1 MSLEVDIRKLDL
13 FNKIA
18 KEGSEKVSAHLNQM
32 AGLST
37 EIAVSK
43 INFLDIEDVRTHM
56 GSGDR
61 VGIFVELTESPYG
74 YVLFMLEPA
83 DAKDLAGMLVG
94 GGGDDADG
102 FTDMERSA
110 IQEIGNIMTS
120 GYIDGW
126 ANVLDTTIGMS
137 TPSFAYGPAD
147 GIVDKMGG
155 WPDEDI
161 AFVIDSRITAGDGD
175 NDVSLTIYTFP
186 KLVDLVELIQG
197 IDVSTVVGEDTTV
210 STDITDEM

>member
-1 MSLEVDIRKLDL
+1 
-13 FNKIA
+13 
-18 KEGSEKVSAHLNQM
+18 G
-32 AGLST
+32 G
-37 EIAVSK
+37 
-43 INFLDIEDVRTHM
+43 
-56 GSGDR
+56 
-61 VGIFVELTESPYG
+61 
-74 YVLFMLEPA
+74 A
-83 DAKDLAGMLVG
+83 DPDQE
-94 GGGDDADG
+94 G

-147 GIVDKMGG
+147 GIVDEMGG

-161 AFVIDSRITAGDGD
+161 AFVIDSKLTASDGD
-175 NDVSLTIYTFP
+175 VALTIYTFP
-186 KLVDLVELIQG
+186 KLVELVDLIQD

-210 STDITDEM
+210 STDIADNV

>member
-1 MSLEVDIRKLDL
+1 MSLEVDVRKLDL

-18 KEGSEKVSAHLNQM
+18 KEGSERVSDHRNQM

-56 GSGDR
+56 GDGDR
-61 VGIFVELTESPYG
+61 VGIFVELTESPNG
-74 YVLFMLEPA
+74 YVLFMLEPG
-83 DAKDLAGMLVG
+83 DAKELAGMLVG
-94 GGGDDADG
+94 GGSDDTEG

-110 IQEIGNIMTS
+110 IQEVGNIMTS

-137 TPSFAYGPAD
+137 TPSFAYGPAG

-161 AFVIDSRITAGDGD
+161 AFVIDSESTAGDG
-175 NDVSLTIYTFP
+175 DVSLTIYTFP

-197 IDVSTVVGEDTTV
+197 IDVSTVVGEDTAV
-210 STDITDEM
+210 STDIAEEV

>member
-1 MSLEVDIRKLDL
+1 MSLEVDVRKLDL

-18 KEGSEKVSAHLNQM
+18 REGSETVSDHLDQM
-32 AGLST
+32 AGLDT

-56 GSGDR
+56 GEGER
-61 VGIFVELTESPYG
+61 VGISVELTDPPHG
-74 YVLFMLEPA
+74 YVLFMFGPA
-83 DAKDLAGMLVG
+83 EAKELAGLLVG
-94 GGGDDADG
+94 GAGEDADR

-110 IQEIGNIMTS
+110 IQEVGNVMTS

-137 TPSFAYGPAD
+137 TPTFAYGPAD

-155 WPDEDI
+155 WPEEDI
-161 AFVIDSRITAGDGD
+161 AFVIDSKLTASEG
-175 NDVSLTIYTFP
+175 DVSLTIYTFP
-186 KLVDLVELIQG
+186 KLVELVDLIQD
-197 IDVSTVVGEDTTV
+197 IDVSTVVGEDTAV
-210 STDITDEM
+210 STDIADNV

>member
-1 MSLEVDIRKLDL
+1 MSLEVDVRKLDL

-18 KEGSEKVSAHLNQM
+18 KEGSERVSDHLNQM

-37 EIAVSK
+37 QIAVSK

-56 GSGDR
+56 GDGDR
-61 VGIFVELTESPYG
+61 VGIFVELTEAPYG
-74 YVLFMLEPA
+74 YVLFMLEPR
-83 DAKDLAGMLVG
+83 DAKELAGMLVG
-94 GGGDDADG
+94 GGSDDTEG
-102 FTDMERSA
+102 FSDMERSA
-110 IQEIGNIMTS
+110 IQEVGNIMTS

-126 ANVLDTTIGMS
+126 ANVLDTTIEMS
-137 TPSFAYGPAD
+137 TPSFAYGPAG

-161 AFVIDSRITAGDGD
+161 AFVIDSEITAGDG
-175 NDVSLTIYTFP
+175 DVSLTIYTFP

-197 IDVSTVVGEDTTV
+197 IDVSTVVGEDTVV
-210 STDITDEM
+210 SADIAEEL

>member
-1 MSLEVDIRKLDL
+1 MSLEVDVRKLDL

-18 KEGSEKVSAHLNQM
+18 REGSETVSDHLNQM
-32 AGLST
+32 AGLQT

-56 GSGDR
+56 GEGKR
-61 VGIFVELTESPYG
+61 VGIYVELTEPPHG
-74 YVLFMLEPA
+74 YVLFMLEAA
-83 DAKDLAGMLVG
+83 DAKELAGLLVG
-94 GGGDDADG
+94 DVGGDESEG

-110 IQEIGNIMTS
+110 IQEVGNIMTS

-137 TPSFAYGPAD
+137 TPSFAYGPAS

-161 AFVIDSRITAGDGD
+161 AFVIDSQLTASEGDVD
-175 NDVSLTIYTFP
+175 LTIYTFP
-186 KLVDLVELIQG
+186 KLVELVDLIQD
-197 IDVSTVVGEDTTV
+197 IDVGTVVGEDTTV
-210 STDITDEM
+210 SSDIADNA

>member
-1 MSLEVDIRKLDL
+1 MSLEVDVRKLDL

-18 KEGSEKVSAHLNQM
+18 KEGSQRVSDHLNQM
-32 AGLST
+32 AGLDT

-56 GSGDR
+56 GNSQQ

-74 YVLFMLEPA
+74 YVLFMLSPS
-83 DAKDLAGMLVG
+83 DAKELAGLLVG
-94 GGGDDADG
+94 SSGGDISDG

-110 IQEIGNIMTS
+110 IQEVGNIMTS

-126 ANVLDTTIGMS
+126 ANVLETTINMS
-137 TPSFAYGPAD
+137 TPSFAYGPAS
-147 GIVDKMGG
+147 GIIDEMGG

-161 AFVIDSRITAGDGD
+161 AFVIDSQLTAGEDD
-175 NDVSLTIYTFP
+175 NISLSIYTFP
-186 KLVDLVELIQG
+186 QLVALVELIQN
-197 IDVSTVVGEDTTV
+197 IDISTVIGEDTQA
-210 STDITDEM
+210 SSDIAGNI

>member
-1 MSLEVDIRKLDL
+1 MSLEVDVRKLDL

-18 KEGSEKVSAHLNQM
+18 KEGSETVSDHLNQM
-32 AGLST
+32 AGLDT

-56 GSGDR
+56 GDGDR
-61 VGIFVELTESPYG
+61 VGIFVELNESPYG
-74 YVLFMLEPA
+74 YVLFMLDPT
-83 DAKDLAGMLVG
+83 DAEELAGMLVG
-94 GGGDDADG
+94 GGSDDSEG
-102 FTDMERSA
+102 FTEMERSA
-110 IQEIGNIMTS
+110 IQEVGNIMTS

-126 ANVLDTTIGMS
+126 ANVLDTTIGMG
-137 TPSFAYGPAD
+137 TPSFAYGPAG
-147 GIVDKMGG
+147 GIVDEMGG

-161 AFVIDSRITAGDGD
+161 AFVIDSEITAGDG
-175 NDVSLTIYTFP
+175 DVSLTIYTFP

-210 STDITDEM
+210 SADIAEEM